1 MVSIL
6 GLCFVIVVIVCWL
19 TVYWTSLWFYVMFV
33 GHEYDFS
40 LRLTARKMKAQM
52 DKGTKF
58 DERKVKNFNSF
69 CRYIIALLEGV
80 LQLVVC
86 SAAIVMV
93 ATRTGSTSA
102 EQTMGLLLVASA
114 AFSAVAVG
122 FYKIAR
128 FEGRTRFAVVQCEPG
143 RYFIELQVVHGLS
156 VYMREASEDAPICF
170 TREL

>member
-1 MVSIL
+1 MIL
-6 GLCFVIVVIVCWL
+6 TFVGLCFAMAVCWFV
-19 TVYWTSLWFYVMFV
+19 TYWASLWFYAMFV
-33 GHEYDFS
+33 RYEYDFS
-40 LRLTARKMKAQM
+40 LWLTAKIMKMQMGKGAKFDMRKM
-52 DKGTKF
+52 
-58 DERKVKNFNSF
+58 EIFNSF

-86 SAAIVMV
+86 SAAIAMV

-143 RYFIELQVVHGLS
+143 RYFIELQVIRGLS
-156 VYMREASEDAPICF
+156 VYMREASEDAPICY